1 MLTWERNVRCRDRQ
15 YFPGGMGSLGGGV
28 DWGAF
33 PGRFAATAGK
43 VVAKMRSNAV
53 LLADNMRRTV
63 EELSG
68 RGRGQ

>member
-1 MLTWERNVRCRDRQ
+1 MHRRDRQ
-15 YFPGGMGSLGGGV
+15 YFPGGMGSIGSGV

-33 PGRFAATAGK
+33 PGKFVATAGK
-43 VVAKMRSNAV
+43 VVAKMQSNAQ

-68 RGRGQ
+68 RGRGH